1 MWTTEEHDYLVG
13 LTNYKGSK
21 KWGIVASQMNAKFPN
36 KKFTYDSCRGR
47 YRHEIK
53 NTTPNVT
60 PAYKEEVEIMANGQ
74 VKSDK
79 LIEMSLEQSKDQ
91 QYLLE
96 AHGFDV
102 NEFILTGAKSSQ
114 WTHSNKEY
122 GSSVS
127 YASKITVKP
136 IADNV
141 IDWNAIADNLMN
153 KITPREPIEIASTS
167 IGYLVVPLFD
177 LHFGNNTFA
186 DYQESLNKIC
196 ATIAKGYKKVLI
208 ISGGDQLHNDNHRGM
223 TSSGTVI
230 DKVDMSQAWDDA
242 FDYID
247 AIINH
252 AAKYSE
258 SVELLYVPGNH
269 DEMTGETIIKSLDRM
284 YRRNARVT
292 IDSEHKMFKA
302 TLLGH
307 NFIGATHGDKS
318 QRKKYPM
325 IFATNYSQLWGKE
338 EVVTR
343 EAFTGHLHFEQT
355 LDMDGLLIRQAPT
368 RNKADQ
374 WHTDN
379 GFNSAHKR
387 FMLVQYNEYE
397 PTAVY
402 YI

>member
-1 MWTTEEHDYLVG
+1 MWTTEEHEYLVK
-13 LTNYKGSK
+13 LTINSEK
-21 KWGIVASQMNAKFPN
+21 KHWQKWAKQMTDHFGKT
-36 KKFTYDSCRGR
+36 FTHTAVRARWRQVIRG
-47 YRHEIK
+47 
-53 NTTPNVT
+53 TTPNVT

-96 AHGFDV
+96 AHGFDIH
-102 NEFILTGAKSSQ
+102 EFILTGAKSSQ

-136 IADNV
+136 VADNA

-153 KITPREPIEIASTS
+153 KITPRKPIEIASSS
-167 IGYLVVPLFD
+167 IGYLVIPLFD
-177 LHFGNNTFA
+177 LHFGNNVFA
-186 DYQESLNKIC
+186 DYQESLNKIH
-196 ATIAKGYKKVLI
+196 ATIAKGYEKVLI
-208 ISGGDQLHNDNHRGM
+208 ISGGDLIHTDGHRGM
-223 TSSGTVI
+223 TSSGTVVGNI
-230 DKVDMSQAWDDA
+230 DLNKAWDNA

-247 AIINH
+247 SIINQ
-252 AAKYSE
+252 AAKYSNE
-258 SVELLYVPGNH
+258 VEVTYVPGNH
-269 DEMTGETIIKSLDRM
+269 DENVGGTVIKALERT
-284 YRRNARVT
+284 YKLNNRVS

-318 QRKKYPM
+318 SRKKYPM
-325 IFATNYSQLWGKE
+325 LFATNYSQLWGKDK
-338 EVVTR
+338 VVTR

-368 RNKADQ
+368 RNKTDQ

>member
-1 MWTTEEHDYLVG
+1 MWTEEQHNYLIS
-13 LTNYKGSK
+13 LTNYAGNK
-21 KWGIVASQMNAKFPN
+21 KWHKIAEQMNSKFLG
-36 KKFTYDSCRGR
+36 KTFTYEAVRSRWR
-47 YRHEIK
+47 TEIK
-53 NTTPNVT
+53 NTTPSVT
-60 PAYKEEVEIMANGQ
+60 PAYKEEIEIMPNGQ

-102 NEFILTGAKSSQ
+102 TEFELTGAKSSQ
-114 WTHSNKEY
+114 WTHSNKEF

-127 YASKITVKP
+127 YASKISVKP
-136 IADNV
+136 VKGDK
-141 IDWNAIADNLMN
+141 IDWNEIANNLKK
-153 KITPREPIEIASTS
+153 KITPRQPIAIEKSA

-177 LHFGNNTFA
+177 LHFGNNSFA

-208 ISGGDQLHNDNHRGM
+208 IVGGDLLHNDNHKGM

-230 DKVDMSQAWDDA
+230 DKVDMSKAWEDS

-247 AIINH
+247 AVI
-252 AAKYSE
+252 AQPAKYST
-258 SVELLYVPGNH
+258 SVEVVYVPGNH
-269 DEMTGETIIKSLDRM
+269 DEMTGQTVIKALSRM
-284 YRRNARVT
+284 YRENKRIT

-307 NFIGATHGDKS
+307 NFIGAAHGDKS

-325 IFATNYSQLWGKE
+325 IFATNYSQMWGKE
-338 EVVTR
+338 GVSTR
-343 EAFTGHLHFEQT
+343 ETFTGHLHFEQT

-379 GFNSAHKR
+379 GFNSSHKR
-387 FMLVQYNEYE
+387 FMLVAYTEHE
-397 PTAVY
+397 PEAVY
-402 YI
+402 YL